1 MEEKDL
7 KVKEKDNYGKPP
19 LRVYNKPIKFTIFD
33 KLQLV
38 LDVDYYDEYIELL
51 SKDEVVAN
59 VMRKV

>member
-1 MEEKDL
+1 M
-7 KVKEKDNYGKPP
+7 YH
-19 LRVYNKPIKFTIFD
+19 KPIKFTNFE